1 LILYSSIDSLSVGQQ
16 KSSGQQTS
24 KLPGGKMKK
33 HLAILLFVVL
43 GLGLCVPPVFAQAS
57 GTVKGVCKDAQ
68 GNPIVDGIV
77 VWQNSDNG
85 QKYSLKTNKKGE
97 YFSLGLTPGTYLVT
111 LYKNADDMK
120 AGKEMDH
127 VKGFKVQLDENTLD
141 MDVKKEMENAAK
153 GQGLSP
159 EQLKQMQEQQAKA
172 AKETTTVKSL
182 NEKLNAAKTA
192 ADAGDFDTAIAS
204 LNEATQVDATRDLLW
219 FKLADYYRLSAT
231 KQTDPAEKQKRLA
244 SAVEDYQKAIDLKKA
259 AANDKDPNAAKNLAA
274 YYNNLAEAY
283 AKSNKVDDAVK
294 TYELA
299 AQADPANAAQYYFN
313 EGAVLT
319 NSGKVDDAL
328 AAFNKVIGADPN
340 RADAYYW
347 KGVNMIGKATLQGDK
362 MVAPPGT
369 AESFQKYL
377 ELQPTG
383 TYADAAKQMLASIGS
398 SVETNYGKKK
408 AAKK

>member
-1 LILYSSIDSLSVGQQ
+1 
-16 KSSGQQTS
+16 
-24 KLPGGKMKK
+24 MKK
-33 HLAILLFVVL
+33 HLAILLFVL
-43 GLGLCVPPVFAQAS
+43 LALGLCVPPVFAQAS

-77 VWQNSDNG
+77 VWQNNDNG
-85 QKYSLKTNKKGE
+85 QKYPLKTNKKGE
-97 YFSLGLTPGTYLVT
+97 YFSLGLTPGAYLVT

-127 VKGFKVQLDENTLD
+127 VKGFPVKLDENTLD

-299 AQADPANAAQYYFN
+299 AQADPASAAQYYFN

-319 NSGKVDDAL
+319 NAGKVDDAL
-328 AAFNKVIGADPN
+328 AAFNKVIAADPN

>member
-1 LILYSSIDSLSVGQQ
+1 
-16 KSSGQQTS
+16 
-24 KLPGGKMKK
+24 MKK

-43 GLGLCVPPVFAQAS
+43 ALGLCVPPVFAQAS

-77 VWQNSDNG
+77 VWQNTDNG
-85 QKYSLKTNKKGE
+85 QKYPLKTNKKGE

-182 NEKLNAAKTA
+182 NEKLSAAKTA

-219 FKLADYYRLSAT
+219 FKLGDYYRLSAT

-259 AANDKDPNAAKNLAA
+259 ATNDKDPNAAKNLAA

-299 AQADPANAAQYYFN
+299 AQADPASSAQYYFN

-319 NSGKVDDAL
+319 NAGKVDDAL
-328 AAFNKVIGADPN
+328 AAFNKVITADPN